1 MPELN
6 KVPNLIRLGS
16 SFLLHLPFHVL
27 QWNIS
32 NGSLSVASLRD
43 SQLFLFPFSF
53 RLPSCE
59 MLPTS
64 SLCLLE
70 PAWLLVF
77 MLLSYFLLK
86 SWILNSTIPC
96 SLSPKV
102 PCSLHRFQV
111 LKRLISPK
119 RSSLWLQLFLL
130 WSVCCHRGISLA
142 RLPSSPCL
150 SPSQCTY
157 SSKTWKHW
165 LSCKCG
171 GSELLCNC
179 PSPTGSLVSSFVYLG
194 FWIPLGLPHIAWTS
208 WMLCICFLSFNAHWS
223 WTTHFL
229 QLCFDLRISTSNNL
243 IALSSRVK
251 SGHSYSWC
259 KSTLRSLL

>member
-1 MPELN
+1 MGLLVLLLWGIP
-6 KVPNLIRLGS
+6 
-16 SFLLHLPFHVL
+16 SFPCFLSPLDSLPLWCYLPVCVY
-27 QWNIS
+27 W
-32 NGSLSVASLRD
+32 SL
-43 SQLFLFPFSF
+43 P
-53 RLPSCE
+53 CW
-59 MLPTS
+59 S
-64 SLCLLE
+64 SLFSCCCLLTHVMDFE
-70 PAWLLVF
+70 L
-77 MLLSYFLLK
+77 YH
-86 SWILNSTIPC
+86 
-96 SLSPKV
+96 SLFTLIKGAL
-102 PCSLHRFQV
+102 CFHNQSLHWFQV
-111 LKRLISPK
+111 LNRLTSPK
-119 RSSLWLQLFLL
+119 RLSLWLQLFLL
-130 WSVCCHRGISLA
+130 QSVCCHNGISLS

-157 SSKTWKHW
+157 SSKTWKRW
-165 LSCKCG
+165 LSCKCR

-243 IALSSRVK
+243 IALSSCVK